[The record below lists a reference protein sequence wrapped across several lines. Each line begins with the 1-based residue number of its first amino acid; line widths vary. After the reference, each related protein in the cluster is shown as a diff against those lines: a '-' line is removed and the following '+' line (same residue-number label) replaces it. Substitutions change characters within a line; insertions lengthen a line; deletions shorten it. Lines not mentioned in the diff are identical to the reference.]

1 MIIYFSGATGFT
13 HRFVEK
19 LGLPAQRI
27 PLMSKDVPEFRA
39 EEDFVLI
46 TPTYESKT
54 QGFLPRQVAQF
65 LNIAENRAKMRAVIG
80 TGNINFGGDY
90 AIAADKISEKVGI
103 PVLYRLELAGTE
115 EDVDIVREGLNSF
128 WIMQQRIILN

>member
-1 MIIYFSGATGFT
+1 MIVYFSGASGFT
-13 HRFVEK
+13 HKFVEK
-19 LGLPAQRI
+19 LELPAVRI
-27 PLMSKDVPEFRA
+27 PLMAKEVPDFLVD
-39 EEDFVLI
+39 EEFVLI

-65 LNIAENRAKMRAVIG
+65 LNNPDNRAKMRAVIG
-80 TGNINFGGDY
+80 TGNMNFGEDY

-115 EDVDIVREGLNSF
+115 EDVEIVKEGLKNF
-128 WIMQQRIILN
+128 WEITK